1 MAVDP
6 CQSKYEDINTL
17 IQMYIKDILIDKKDE
32 DEKNRVSAI
41 YNALGDKDNIDIK
54 IKLMLLTRLIDK
66 YGIIKTDEFYNHLEN
81 IKDCS
86 IKENKY
92 NSKGNCDLDL
102 IMLIKIMRLDFI
114 LYALDNDFSINLN
127 INQGVF
133 FNTKTKVLD
142 KTTILDNINSPSTI
156 IDANSITLYNKNKI
170 TANLGSKLS
179 DTSFY
184 KSIEN
189 IYKFLI
195 DKKLN
200 DINMDEKIHI
210 YTILH
215 ILIKTF
221 YTQNVDVNF
230 IYDKIITES
239 ATRCAPRSVFDTL
252 TTQGGYNNKSGDIEY
267 QICKC
272 NFKQNIKKVSAKSA
286 REAAKIVANKVLK
299 GDKKSIT
306 FSLKRIIGKKEK
318 CYDYNASIDK
328 SGKILIKSQ

>member
-6 CQSKYEDINTL
+6 CKSKIEFINNL
-17 IQMYIKDILIDKKDE
+17 INMYITEDDIINE
-32 DEKNRVSAI
+32 DEKIRVSAI
-41 YNALGDKDNIDIK
+41 FEALGDEDNIDIK

-66 YGIIKTDEFYNHLEN
+66 YGIIKKDEFYNYLEN
-81 IKDCS
+81 IKVCS
-86 IKENKY
+86 IEENKY

-102 IMLIKIMRLDFI
+102 IMLIKIMRLDLI
-114 LYALDNDFSINLN
+114 LHVLDNSFTIHQK
-127 INQGVF
+127 INQGVN
-133 FNTKTKVLD
+133 FNTDNSVTD
-142 KTTILDNINSPSTI
+142 SANIIANINVLPVN
-156 IDANSITLYNKNKI
+156 IDIGAKSITLYNKNKI
-170 TANLGSKLS
+170 TVADDGKLS

-215 ILIKTF
+215 ILIKSF
-221 YTQNVDVNF
+221 YTKNIQVNF
-230 IYDKIITES
+230 IYKKIIMNE

-252 TTQGGYNNKSGDIEY
+252 KQGGYNNKSGDIEY